1 MVLHHASGKMNESNM
16 SNDAYT
22 PAYVPHSE
30 FLSGLS
36 AGRFRVIV
44 NPDRAKKYVK
54 HRLFIIGICTPM
66 IGIGVVLSLWGYLW
80 VGLPLL
86 IAGVALHRLVTAH
99 APKILLHL
107 ATQDPSV
114 YDDAIEYEI
123 MEVRIAGGASSTGG
137 ASNP

>member
-1 MVLHHASGKMNESNM
+1 MNESNM
-16 SNDAYT
+16 SIDAYT
-22 PAYVPHSE
+22 SAYVPHSD
-30 FLSGLS
+30 FRSGLPV
-36 AGRFRVIV
+36 GRFRVIV
-44 NPDRAKKYVK
+44 NPERAKKYVK
-54 HRLFIIGICTPM
+54 HRLFVIGICTPM

-86 IAGVALHRLVTAH
+86 IAGVALHRLVTAY

-114 YDDAIEYEI
+114 YEDAIEYEI
-123 MEVRIAGGASSTGG
+123 MEVRVAGGASSIGD

>member
-1 MVLHHASGKMNESNM
+1 
-16 SNDAYT
+16 
-22 PAYVPHSE
+22 
-30 FLSGLS
+30 
-36 AGRFRVIV
+36 
-44 NPDRAKKYVK
+44 
-54 HRLFIIGICTPM
+54 M

-86 IAGVALHRLVTAH
+86 IAGIALHRLVTAH

-123 MEVRIAGGASSTGG
+123 MEVRTAGDASLIGDP
-137 ASNP
+137 SNP